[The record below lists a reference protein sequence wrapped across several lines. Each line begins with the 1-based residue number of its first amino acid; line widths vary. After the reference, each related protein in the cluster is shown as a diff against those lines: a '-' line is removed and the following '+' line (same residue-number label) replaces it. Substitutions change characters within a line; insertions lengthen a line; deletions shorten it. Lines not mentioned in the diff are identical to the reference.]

1 MTEATASTGS
11 TTRGTLL
18 EQSDDA
24 IVLGLPGTDYRLHL
38 VPTALISTTVG
49 RRITGVIHAHA
60 MRVDIVPS
68 GGRYI
73 EPVYGR
79 PRRLQGRIIATDS
92 HANSITLACACAVE
106 CTLTADQKAAD
117 MPIGAIASFDVK
129 PGATFEPIE
138 G

>member
-1 MTEATASTGS
+1 MTEATASTGT
-11 TTRGTLL
+11 TTRGILL

-38 VPTALISTTVG
+38 VPSAPISTTVG
-49 RRITGVIHAHA
+49 RRITGRIRAEA

-79 PRRLQGRIIATDS
+79 PRRLQGRIIATDRQ
-92 HANSITLACACAVE
+92 ANSITIACACPIE
-106 CTLTADQKAAD
+106 CTLTADQTTAD

-129 PGATFEPIE
+129 PGATFEPME
-138 G
+138 K